1 MSVEGQRFGRTPVE
15 DIGGVGVNVRDRVED
30 ADALREERH
39 RMESFVR
46 YCRDT
51 HGGFQSGS
59 WVHTSSVGFCA
70 ECASVAHSRVAV
82 EAILGAT
89 RVEQKPRL
97 TQAAQALQSL
107 GHATGLISAACREH
121 LDKASKIEQEA
132 YALARAT
139 RVVMHEWD
147 NINNPD
153 EEELGRVMDVLESM
167 LDRWDARTQERS

>member
-30 ADALREERH
+30 VDALREERR

-59 WVHTSSVGFCA
+59 WAHTTSVGFCA

-97 TQAAQALQSL
+97 TQAAQADGGEDAELRLHGQQGGL
-107 GHATGLISAACREH
+107 GG
-121 LDKASKIEQEA
+121 D
-132 YALARAT
+132 LARAA

-147 NINNPD
+147 NINNPN

>member
-30 ADALREERH
+30 VDALREERR

-89 RVEQKPRL
+89 RVEP
-97 TQAAQALQSL
+97 
-107 GHATGLISAACREH
+107 
-121 LDKASKIEQEA
+121 SKIEQEA
-132 YALARAT
+132 YALARAA
-139 RVVMHEWD
+139 RVAMHEWD

>member
-30 ADALREERH
+30 VDALREERH
-39 RMESFVR
+39 RIESFVR
-46 YCRDT
+46 YCRD

-70 ECASVAHSRVAV
+70 ECAGAV
-82 EAILGAT
+82 EVILGAS
-89 RVEQKPRL
+89 RVEP
-97 TQAAQALQSL
+97 
-107 GHATGLISAACREH
+107 
-121 LDKASKIEQEA
+121 SKIEEEA
-132 YALARAT
+132 CAIVQAA

-153 EEELGRVMDVLESM
+153 EKELDRVMDVLESM
-167 LDRWDARTQERS
+167 LDRWDARTQVRT

>member
-30 ADALREERH
+30 ADALREERR

-70 ECASVAHSRVAV
+70 ECASTV
-82 EAILGAT
+82 EAILGAS
-89 RVEQKPRL
+89 RVEP
-97 TQAAQALQSL
+97 
-107 GHATGLISAACREH
+107 
-121 LDKASKIEQEA
+121 SKIEQEA
-132 YALARAT
+132 YARARAA
-139 RVVMHEWD
+139 RVAMHEWD